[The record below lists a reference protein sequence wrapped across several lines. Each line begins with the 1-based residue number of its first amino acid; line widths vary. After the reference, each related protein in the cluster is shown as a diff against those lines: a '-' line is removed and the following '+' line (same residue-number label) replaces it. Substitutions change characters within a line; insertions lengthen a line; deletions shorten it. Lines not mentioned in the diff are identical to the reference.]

1 MRKTQLD
8 KLIKEEVSKVLNE
21 YEEGPFKQQFFSYVD
36 DMKKM
41 GKNERDILD
50 IFEQWLREISAED
63 PDDFRVT
70 KNLSDMFKGIDHPD
84 DMDF

>member
-1 MRKTQLD
+1 MKNFKLEQSGVWIPNSQYPSVKFSQLD

-41 GKNERDILD
+41 GKNEILA
-50 IFEQWLREISAED
+50 SA
-63 PDDFRVT
+63 RT
-70 KNLSDMFKGIDHPD
+70 NG
-84 DMDF
+84 

>member
-1 MRKTQLD
+1 MKKTQLD

-41 GKNERDILD
+41 GFDNKKILD
-50 IFEQWLREISAED
+50 TFEEWLREIQGFDNESRRNRKPLD
-63 PDDFRVT
+63 
-70 KNLSDMFKGIDHPD
+70 DMFKGIDHPD
-84 DMDF
+84 DMDY